1 METETAVYEL
11 KPFALVLAAVI
22 AIEICAASLFAD
34 PLAAAAIARTLDAA
48 VMMAAAFFLRKSAD
62 LPGISPAAVWPGA
75 VRGILWSAGFGCA
88 AAAAGAVLYAAGF
101 DPLAMIRVDL
111 PGSPARLLLFVA
123 VGGIVSPFA
132 EELIFRGAV
141 FGVLRRYGAL
151 AAVAGSSIV
160 FAAAH
165 HGTGLPVTQTVGGVV
180 FALSYEIEKN
190 LLVPVAIHIS
200 GNLALFALGSL

>member
-11 KPFALVLAAVI
+11 KPFAMVLGAVI
-22 AIEICAASLFAD
+22 AIEICAAALFED

-48 VMMAAAFFLRKSAD
+48 VLMAAAFGLSKSAG
-62 LPGISPAAVWPGA
+62 LPGISPPAVWQGA

-88 AAAAGAVLYAAGF
+88 AAAAGAVLYSTGF
-101 DPLAMIRVDL
+101 EPLKMISVDL
-111 PGSPARLLLFVA
+111 PGSPTRLLVFIA

-180 FALSYEIEKN
+180 FALAYEIEKN

-200 GNLALFALGSL
+200 GNLALFALGAL